1 LNGWLILTGVAC
13 DVAPKVVSAF
23 AWGSALLFGKG
34 DDCSTPSMG
43 VDDGDNYS
51 ELLEEVMLG

>member
-1 LNGWLILTGVAC
+1 MVGILTGVAC